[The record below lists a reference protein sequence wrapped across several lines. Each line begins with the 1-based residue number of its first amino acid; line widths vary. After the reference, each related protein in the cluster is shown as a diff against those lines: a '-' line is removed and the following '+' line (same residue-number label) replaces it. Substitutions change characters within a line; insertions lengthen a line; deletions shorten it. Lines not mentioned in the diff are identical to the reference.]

1 MFKDDLDHGCVG
13 LKEEEVRVVGVVTVA
28 APRGPKT
35 HRNESGEAVFA
46 DPEVL
51 EDMRGKIRL
60 VYRMAAS
67 NGNEYIVL
75 GAMGCGA
82 YACPPAQVA
91 REMKAILLEDEFKHA
106 FRQVVF
112 AVYSKPGNG
121 GTNFAVF
128 ERVLRDIM

>member
-1 MFKDDLDHGCVG
+1 M
-13 LKEEEVRVVGVVTVA
+13 RVVGVVTVA

-35 HRNESGEAVFA
+35 KRDSSEDGEEVFA

-51 EDMRGKIRL
+51 EELRGKIRL

-67 NGNEYIVL
+67 NGNEYLVL

-91 REMKAILLEDEFKHA
+91 REMKAILLEVEFKHA

-121 GTNFAVF
+121 GTNYEVF
-128 ERVLRDIM
+128 ERVLRDIL